1 MPQLMPHL
9 HFCFILQRGMSGIFT
24 QLLVLS
30 EEVQKGGG
38 VEVEVES

>member
-1 MPQLMPHL
+1 
-9 HFCFILQRGMSGIFT
+9 MSGIFT

-38 VEVEVES
+38 VEVEVESWMEGLQNQI